1 MSAYLL
7 DARVLLNLL
16 AGSKA
21 PDPQVVKWLESLGDE
36 DQIFAS
42 QITQAQ
48 LLSDANR
55 QTDPIEREEW
65 ISRIT
70 RTLPEQLGSRLLRFG
85 QWDELQ
91 TWALVRLAQA
101 DGDSLLPAETSL
113 LVAVALVNDF
123 VLVTRRTATL
133 EKTGVE
139 IVDPW
144 SDRP

>member
-7 DARVLLNLL
+7 DARVLLNFL
-16 AGSKA
+16 AGSKGQDA
-21 PDPQVVKWLESLGDE
+21 QVVKWLDTLGDE
-36 DQIFAS
+36 DQIFVS

-48 LLSDANR
+48 LLSDAQR

-65 ISRIT
+65 VARIT
-70 RTLPEQLGSRLLRFG
+70 KTLPEEFGSRLLQFG
-85 QWDELQ
+85 HWDELQ

-113 LVAVALVNDF
+113 LVSVALVNDF

-133 EKTGVE
+133 EKTGVK
-139 IVDPW
+139 ILDPW
-144 SDRP
+144 ADKP